1 MQSKRVGRKAPVE
14 LSITHKLSFDNGVQR
29 DIGEARQPAPVE
41 AYKKTLQ
48 VLSLGRLSSDHNDI
62 VFIIRKP
69 ALPARADLQ
78 VSAAT
83 PQA

>member
-1 MQSKRVGRKAPVE
+1 M
-14 LSITHKLSFDNGVQR
+14 
-29 DIGEARQPAPVE
+29 E